1 MGKTYKRIENIDE
14 KIHNVKLPYNAWKVF
29 FLVDEGTTSKS
40 VAELLGE
47 DTAVVEE
54 ALARLEKEELII
66 GAESEQPG
74 PVEQEAEKES
84 VPEEV
89 EEAPAAEVEEAAP
102 EIEEAP
108 TEMEE
113 ETLVEEEP
121 PAVEEMLTEEKPPEQ
136 EAEEKVAASEEK
148 APEGSVTEMPAELIS
163 EMDKEVAEKES
174 GQEEAGFEEEVS
186 LDIAEEEEKEED
198 TEKLDIDFEAETPVG
213 EPTEEKAAEEKPPAE
228 AAEGKEAGEAK
239 KSILVIDDSIVIR
252 KMVEIA
258 LEDEKEIRVET
269 AVKGKD
275 GLEIMDKIQPDL
287 VIIDLMLPD
296 IGGIEL
302 LKTIKAS
309 RGIPVIML
317 SGKDSPQMI
326 ENARSE
332 GADAFLPK
340 PFKDEEL
347 VEKIKSLL
355 KI

>member
-1 MGKTYKRIENIDE
+1 M
-14 KIHNVKLPYNAWKVF
+14 
-29 FLVDEGTTSKS
+29 
-40 VAELLGE
+40 
-47 DTAVVEE
+47 
-54 ALARLEKEELII
+54 
-66 GAESEQPG
+66 
-74 PVEQEAEKES
+74 
-84 VPEEV
+84 
-89 EEAPAAEVEEAAP
+89 
-102 EIEEAP
+102 
-108 TEMEE
+108 
-113 ETLVEEEP
+113 
-121 PAVEEMLTEEKPPEQ
+121 
-136 EAEEKVAASEEK
+136 
-148 APEGSVTEMPAELIS
+148 
-163 EMDKEVAEKES
+163 
-174 GQEEAGFEEEVS
+174 S

-198 TEKLDIDFEAETPVG
+198 IEKLELDFEAEALTS
-213 EPTEEKAAEEKPPAE
+213 EPKEEKPA
-228 AAEGKEAGEAK
+228 KEVPEDKETGEAK
-239 KSILVIDDSIVIR
+239 KTILVIDDSIVIR

-326 ENARSE
+326 ENARNE

-340 PFKDEEL
+340 PFKDDEL

-355 KI
+355 QI